1 MTTIPYY
8 PGGFSGGVVFGPY
21 AYAPP
26 LFPGPVMP
34 VFEPVVP
41 ALAFPN
47 FPVPMAN
54 PARPPRPA
62 RAPDANRAKELMTLG
77 DRLFRAG
84 NLIRA
89 VERYEQSIRADPN
102 EADPIVRLAQVA
114 LVRGKYAEAALRLRE
129 AQNAEPNWLATA
141 ADVKALFPEPA
152 DFARQVAKLE
162 THLQARPDDRDGWLV
177 LGALWYLSGRTRKA
191 ADVFLRLSDR
201 RPDATLKA
209 FLAATNAEVGG
220 E

>member
-1 MTTIPYY
+1 MI
-8 PGGFSGGVVFGPY
+8 V
-21 AYAPP
+21 
-26 LFPGPVMP
+26 GPVMP
-34 VFEPVVP
+34 IVEPMVP
-41 ALAFPN
+41 EVAFPI
-47 FPVPMAN
+47 PQLETRA
-54 PARPPRPA
+54 PARTSRP

-89 VERYEQSIRADPN
+89 VERYEQAIRADPN

-114 LVRGKYAEAALRLRE
+114 LVRGKYGDAALRLRE
-129 AQNAEPNWLATA
+129 AENAEPGWLSTA
-141 ADVKALFPEPA
+141 ADVRSLFPEPA

-162 THLQARPDDRDGWLV
+162 AHLQARPDDRDGWLV
-177 LGALWYLSGRTRKA
+177 LGALWYLSGRTQKA

-201 RPDATLKA
+201 RPDPTLKA
-209 FLAATNAEVGG
+209 FLTATNAEVGG